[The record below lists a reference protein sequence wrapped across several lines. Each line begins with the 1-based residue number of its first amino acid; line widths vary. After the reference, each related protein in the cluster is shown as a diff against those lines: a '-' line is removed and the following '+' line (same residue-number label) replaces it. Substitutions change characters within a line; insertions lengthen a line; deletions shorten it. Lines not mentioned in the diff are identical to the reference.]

1 MYVKGEGRTCVVV
14 GEGAG
19 MVVVR
24 SVVMVALQLV
34 ALNSAGE
41 ESGVRSTSVIA
52 VRENQGMN
60 GEARVTGLC
69 LQVLLCCGW
78 KRLRLRGLQR
88 ADCTKVVV
96 EVGEGTCMGKW
107 MGRFKLQCSGSEH
120 GHHPL
125 HDNCTECT

>member
-1 MYVKGEGRTCVVV
+1 
-14 GEGAG
+14 
-19 MVVVR
+19 
-24 SVVMVALQLV
+24 MVALQLV
-34 ALNSAGE
+34 ALNRAGE
-41 ESGVRSTSVIA
+41 ESGVRSTPVIA

-69 LQVLLCCGW
+69 LQVLLCCG
-78 KRLRLRGLQR
+78 LRR

-107 MGRFKLQCSGSEH
+107 IERFKLQSSGGEH

-125 HDNCTECT
+125 RYNCTECT